1 MVHRLAAGIVRGS
14 GQSCVRLATR
24 VSRCAVCHAWSRL
37 LCAPA
42 HRGRVLAFVLASL
55 FVWSQAGAAATVA
68 VTAERHG
75 DGIEIQ
81 ASALLE
87 ADAATA
93 WIVLTDYDRYVEFI
107 PDLRESRV
115 VSRHGGTVRVE
126 QSGDAMLWLLRLPM
140 RMTFEITEIP
150 PYGLESRAVSGTLRA
165 LRSRY
170 VLVPSSSGVRLDY
183 VGLIAPGFELF
194 GPIEQVV
201 VEQNVTRQFQA
212 LADEIERRSNGVSGR
227 NVTRP

>member
-1 MVHRLAAGIVRGS
+1 MINRLAAGILCGS
-14 GQSCVRLATR
+14 GRSRGGNAPHVSSFAGCCTLGWLLSALA
-24 VSRCAVCHAWSRL
+24 RCARAS
-37 LCAPA
+37 
-42 HRGRVLAFVLASL
+42 AFALASTI
-55 FVWSQAGAAATVA
+55 VWGQPGAAATVA
-68 VTAERHG
+68 VSAERHG
-75 DGIEIQ
+75 DAIEVH
-81 ASALLE
+81 ASAQLE
-87 ADAATA
+87 TDAATA

-115 VSRHGGTVRVE
+115 VSRHGATVTVE
-126 QSGDAMLWLLRLPM
+126 QSGDAMLWLLRLPL
-140 RMTFEITEIP
+140 RMTFEITETP

-183 VGLIAPGFELF
+183 VGFIAPGYELF
-194 GPIEQVV
+194 GLIEQAV

>member
-1 MVHRLAAGIVRGS
+1 MA
-14 GQSCVRLATR
+14 LAT
-24 VSRCAVCHAWSRL
+24 SI

-42 HRGRVLAFVLASL
+42 A
-55 FVWSQAGAAATVA
+55 AAATVA
-68 VTAERHG
+68 VSTERRG

-93 WIVLTDYDRYVEFI
+93 WLVLTDYDRYVEFI

-115 VSRHGGTVRVE
+115 VSRHGATVTVE
-126 QSGDAMLWLLRLPM
+126 QSGDAMLWLLRLPL

-150 PYGLESRAVSGTLRA
+150 PHRLESRAVSGSLRA

-170 VLVPSSSGVRLDY
+170 VLVPSASGVRLDY
-183 VGLIAPGFELF
+183 VGLIAPGYELF

-201 VEQNVTRQFQA
+201 VEQNVARQFQA
-212 LADEIERRSNGVSGR
+212 LADEIERRSNGASGR
-227 NVTRP
+227 SVPRPNSAAQR